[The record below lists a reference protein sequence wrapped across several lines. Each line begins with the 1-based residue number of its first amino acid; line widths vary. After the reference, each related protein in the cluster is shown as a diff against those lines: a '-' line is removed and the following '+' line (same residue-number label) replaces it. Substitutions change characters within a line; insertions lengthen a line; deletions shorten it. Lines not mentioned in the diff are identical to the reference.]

1 MRRTT
6 LFIGTL
12 ALLVIALVLVGCSK
26 KAESAKSTASPEVV
40 AELKAEMDR
49 RDGLLKERVIE
60 LLKDKAGQDALA
72 ELAEDYEKLFY
83 NGDKRFVA
91 VSPISSGAAEE
102 VVGLNLYEGDQNF
115 AFPISYTILLLNA
128 SMDDQFDVEFKEESV
143 IVTLVSAG
151 KSAKRKATNSVE
163 IDWPSGTA
171 GPYGYYNFET
181 GETDLN
187 K

>member
-6 LFIGTL
+6 LIIGTL
-12 ALLVIALVLVGCSK
+12 ALLAIALAVIVMVFSK
-26 KAESAKSTASPEVV
+26 SKSTASPEVV
-40 AELKAEMDR
+40 AELRAEMER
-49 RDGLLKERVIE
+49 RDGLLNERVIE

-72 ELAEDYEKLFY
+72 ELAEDYDKLFY

-102 VVGLNLYEGDQNF
+102 VVGLNLYEGDQDF

-143 IVTLVSAG
+143 IVTLVSAD
-151 KSAKRKATNSVE
+151 KSVTDMGANSVV
-163 IDWPSGTA
+163 INWPHGTA